1 MTSNETPSTAF
12 HTAVTVL
19 AQAILLPAEEQ
30 VPWVNRVAQL
40 AAPVGDEGDQKAW
53 LKMRSKMHDAIRK
66 VTNIAQQLTEHFED
80 FELQNPASVRQLDLF
95 PSPIRR
101 NVPFM
106 GDSDGGTPSEEQ
118 RPR

>member
-1 MTSNETPSTAF
+1 MTSNETPPTAY

-30 VPWVNRVAQL
+30 VPWINRVAQL

-66 VTNIAQQLTEHFED
+66 VTGIAQQLAEHFED
-80 FELQNPASVRQLDLF
+80 FELRNPASVRQLDLF
-95 PSPIRR
+95 PHSKRR

-106 GDSDGGTPSEEQ
+106 GGADSNTPSEE
-118 RPR
+118 R